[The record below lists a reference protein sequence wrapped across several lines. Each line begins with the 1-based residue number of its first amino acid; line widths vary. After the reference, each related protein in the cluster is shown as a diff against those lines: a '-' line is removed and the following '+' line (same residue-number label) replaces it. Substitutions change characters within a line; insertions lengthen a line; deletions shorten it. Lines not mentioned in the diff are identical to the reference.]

1 MAFKMT
7 SPLLNKRKFKKKT
20 KVRNGKTYDKE
31 NTTNTTKI
39 TDYSNMSTEQLMEI
53 KAQKGL

>member
-20 KVRNGKTYDKE
+20 KVKGGKTYDKE
-31 NTTNTTKI
+31 NTTKT
-39 TDYSNMSTEQLMEI
+39 TDYSNMSTEELMKI
-53 KAQKGL
+53 KAEKGL